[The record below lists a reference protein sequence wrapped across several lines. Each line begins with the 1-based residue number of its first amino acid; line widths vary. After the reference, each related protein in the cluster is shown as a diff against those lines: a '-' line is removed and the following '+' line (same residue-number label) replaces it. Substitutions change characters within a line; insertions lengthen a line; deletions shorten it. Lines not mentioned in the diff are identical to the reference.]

1 MWIAT
6 AKSERGLF
14 SLLAHFLPHQRERA
28 NGDSSSR
35 TPFRFLDFIFSD
47 VWRSSNTWA
56 NILNHCEVK
65 IPSIT
70 PERYQCSFAKK
81 NRDHSNT
88 GFRICRISA
97 SLVTLRICQ
106 AFFLPDGKT
115 DFSTIFYKV
124 EAQSLR
130 MADQRRDFHDLYHPV
145 TEREMWKIDFQ
156 TECWF
161 LMHELWHG
169 LGRRAP
175 TLRSVCHGRL
185 RCPKF
190 PCDSTMTFN
199 LLFISV
205 FWRNIEKKTFLRHDF
220 VTERSINALP

>member
-35 TPFRFLDFIFSD
+35 TPFRILDFIFSD

-56 NILNHCEVK
+56 NILNHCEEK

-97 SLVTLRICQ
+97 SLVTLFVKHSFALMAKQIFPQYFTKWRRNLYEWPIRG
-106 AFFLPDGKT
+106 AIF
-115 DFSTIFYKV
+115 TIY
-124 EAQSLR
+124 
-130 MADQRRDFHDLYHPV
+130 
-145 TEREMWKIDFQ
+145 T
-156 TECWF
+156 
-161 LMHELWHG
+161 
-169 LGRRAP
+169 
-175 TLRSVCHGRL
+175 TLRLNGKCERL
-185 RCPKF
+185 TFRRNV
-190 PCDSTMTFN
+190 DSSCMN
-199 LLFISV
+199 YGMV
-205 FWRNIEKKTFLRHDF
+205 
-220 VTERSINALP
+220 